1 MGHVV
6 VGPCSPRRRP
16 KSDYDFDVFRQEL
29 REGSHLYRLKIEWFF
44 KLLNQRLRFGY
55 LKFFAVERVEI
66 IFRQQLSILNKTNKC
81 NLNEKEPDEELTH
94 GIFSWSL
101 DKFVERRTLRN
112 FIFIEVLKKFS
123 ENCLDNYKFRCDLKE
138 LLELVKLVFDG
149 LYSEMSDQSL
159 DIETHTEKPILDAR
173 ELLKKQQNIESE
185 YKRNKSIF
193 TQLFNAQ
200 LLMSQRQHRQSHVAL
215 KTNLQTKILYSHLWD
230 PIERRYQLNWYRT
243 KLHQSQ
249 LRMDS
254 MQNYFNSSISKFM
267 SQTVDEERCS
277 SSCMDFFYT
286 MNEKLKRN
294 IQRMQANYDADYEV
308 AENKL
313 NLKRMQIEKLKDQQR
328 YQREQILRFHEEI
341 EAMRIR
347 ELKAQERKER
357 EEAEKLKVSLNS
369 IEDKTLQLCNK

>member
-1 MGHVV
+1 MAHPV
-6 VGPCSPRRRP
+6 VGAYCAAILP

-29 REGSHLYRLKIEWFF
+29 REGSRLERLKMECFF

-66 IFRQQLSILNKTNKC
+66 IFRQQLNILNKTNKC
-81 NLNEKEPDEELTH
+81 NTDEKEPDEELTH

-101 DKFVERRTLRN
+101 DKFLHRRTLRN

-123 ENCLDNYKFRCDLKE
+123 EKCLDTYKFRYDLKE
-138 LLELVKLVFDG
+138 LLGLVNLVFDG
-149 LYSEMSDQSL
+149 LYSDMSDQSI

-173 ELLKKQQNIESE
+173 ELLKKQENIENE

-193 TQLFNAQ
+193 TQLVNAQ
-200 LLMSQRQHRQSHVAL
+200 LLMSQRQHRQSHIAL
-215 KTNLQTKILYSHLWD
+215 KMNLETKILYSHLWD

-243 KLHQSQ
+243 KLHQTQ
-249 LRMDS
+249 LKMEI
-254 MQNYFNSSISKFM
+254 MQKSFNSNINAFM
-267 SQTVDEERCS
+267 RRTFEEERCS

-286 MNEKLKRN
+286 MIEKLKIN
-294 IQRMQANYDADYEV
+294 IQAMQTKYDTDYEQ

-328 YQREQILRFHEEI
+328 YQSEQIIRFHEEI

-347 ELKAQERKER
+347 EIKAKEKQEREA
-357 EEAEKLKVSLNS
+357 AEKMKVGSNQ
-369 IEDKTLQLCNK
+369 IETNIL

>member
-1 MGHVV
+1 MGHVIL
-6 VGPCSPRRRP
+6 GPCSTRKRP

-29 REGSHLYRLKIEWFF
+29 REGSHLARLKIEWFF

-66 IFRQQLSILNKTNKC
+66 IFRQQLNILKKTNKC

-112 FIFIEVLKKFS
+112 FVFIEVLKKFS
-123 ENCLDNYKFRCDLKE
+123 ENCLDNYKFRCDLQE
-138 LLELVKLVFDG
+138 LLNLVKLVFDG

-159 DIETHTEKPILDAR
+159 DIQTYTEKPILDAR
-173 ELLKKQQNIESE
+173 ELLKKQQNIENE
-185 YKRNKSIF
+185 YKKNKKTF

-215 KTNLQTKILYSHLWD
+215 KTNLETKMLYSHLWD

-243 KLHQSQ
+243 KLHQTQ
-249 LRMDS
+249 LKMDS
-254 MQNYFNSSISKFM
+254 MQNYFNSSINTFI

-294 IQRMQANYDADYEV
+294 IQTMQANYDADYEI

-313 NLKRMQIEKLKDQQR
+313 NIKRMQIEKLKDQQR
-328 YQREQILRFHEEI
+328 YQCEQIIRFHEEI

-357 EEAEKLKVSLNS
+357 EEAEKLKASLNTIDS
-369 IEDKTLQLCNK
+369 KTL